1 MPELLCKFFCR
12 KRIYAFFRHIEKTY
26 MCQKTQLNSCN
37 KTFECLTSFR
47 CTLVHTCILQY
58 FIKDQTD
65 FLMQNIHHIVF
76 CDLIILRKE
85 TFCRSA
91 WEASVSVARK
101 SVPFTSASASS
112 AISSFRRA
120 GSTASPI
127 TSMRPMFSFL
137 I

>member
-26 MCQKTQLNSCN
+26 ICQRTQLNSCN

-85 TFCRSA
+85 TFCPFCM
-91 WEASVSVARK
+91 RK
-101 SVPFTSASASS
+101 SVWCSMKCCRMPAC
-112 AISSFRRA
+112 INVHRRDVRR
-120 GSTASPI
+120 SNVLLQLFNCVLWQI
-127 TSMRPMFSFL
+127 
-137 I
+137 